1 MMLQW
6 IDSHCHLDAPE
17 FSVDRADVFKRAQD
31 VGVKWCVMP
40 AVQAKDFESL
50 QGLAKLFHQPYAL
63 GIHPLYVP
71 HAQAEDLLALESCI
85 QAALAVNQAGELS
98 DPRLVAVGEIGL
110 DFFVPALCEPSMRE
124 KQMFFYQAQLK
135 LAQKY
140 NLPVIL
146 HVRKSADQLLSG
158 LRRCAVRGG
167 IAHAFNGSLQ
177 QAKAFVDL
185 GFVLGFGG
193 TVTFDRALQIRRLAT
208 QLPLS
213 SIVLETDAP
222 DIPPHWLYRTQSER
236 QSAQGLAPQNRN
248 EPSQLPQ
255 IAQVLAQLR
264 GESLE
269 DIAQATFQ
277 NTLRALPQLQF
288 FQTP

>member
-50 QGLAKLFHQPYAL
+50 QRLAKLFHQPYAL

-71 HAQAEDLLALESCI
+71 HAQAEDLLALESFI

-140 NLPVIL
+140 HLPVIL
-146 HVRKSADQLLSG
+146 HVRKSADQMLSG

-177 QAKAFVDL
+177 QAQAFVDL

-236 QSAQGLAPQNRN
+236 QSEQGLAPQNRN

-288 FQTP
+288 FQTA